1 MLPDRWRFISI
12 TTIIRTTCMASR
24 TARTMIT
31 IATMTTTMRAIGMD
45 DFFVR
50 AVVAGLGVAAVTGP
64 LGAFVV
70 WRRMAF
76 FGDALAHSG
85 LLGIVLG
92 LLLHVDPFIGV
103 AAVVLAVAVLLVV
116 LRRRGELAADTVL
129 GILSHGTLA
138 LGLVA
143 VSFLRGIRVDLLG
156 FLFGDIL
163 AVRTIDVIWIYVLG
177 AAVLA
182 GLAVYW
188 RPLLAL
194 TVHEDLAAVEGVQVL
209 RVELVFMVLVAVVV
223 AAAMKVV
230 GIVLVAAMLV
240 IPAAA
245 ARRFARGPEEMA
257 LLAALIG
264 ASAVAGGLG
273 ASLTLDTPAGPSI
286 VVTAL
291 ALFALSSVPL
301 AASARQ

>member
-1 MLPDRWRFISI
+1 
-12 TTIIRTTCMASR
+12 
-24 TARTMIT
+24 
-31 IATMTTTMRAIGMD
+31 MD

-103 AAVVLAVAVLLVV
+103 AAVVLAVAVILVV
-116 LRRRGELAADTVL
+116 LRRRRELAADTVL

-143 VSFLRGIRVDLLG
+143 VSFLQGIRVDLMG

-163 AVRTIDVIWIYVLG
+163 AVRTVDVMWIYAVG
-177 AAVLA
+177 IVVLA
-182 GLAVYW
+182 GLVAFW
-188 RPLLAL
+188 RPLLSL
-194 TVHEDLAAVEGVQVL
+194 TVHEDLAAVEGVPVA
-209 RVELVFMVLVAVVV
+209 RIELVFMVLVAIVV

-230 GIVLVAAMLV
+230 GIVLVASMLV
-240 IPAAA
+240 IPAAT
-245 ARRFARGPEEMA
+245 ARRFSRGPEQMA
-257 LLAALIG
+257 VLAGLIG
-264 ASAVAGGLG
+264 AVAVAGGLWG
-273 ASLTLDTPAGPSI
+273 SLELDTPAGPSI
-286 VVTAL
+286 VVSAL
-291 ALFALSSVPL
+291 ILFALSSIRMAVT
-301 AASARQ
+301 ARR

>member
-1 MLPDRWRFISI
+1 
-12 TTIIRTTCMASR
+12 
-24 TARTMIT
+24 
-31 IATMTTTMRAIGMD
+31 MD

-50 AVVAGLGVAAVTGP
+50 AVLAGLGVAAVTGP

-85 LLGIVLG
+85 LLGVVLG

-103 AAVVLAVAVLLVV
+103 AAVVLAVAVILVA
-116 LRRRGELAADTVL
+116 LRRRRELAADTVL

-143 VSFLRGIRVDLLG
+143 VSFLQSVRIDLMG

-163 AVRTIDVIWIYVLG
+163 AVRTVDLIWIYVVG
-177 AAVLA
+177 VAVLA
-182 GLAVYW
+182 GLVVYW

-194 TVHEDLAAVEGVQVL
+194 TVHEDLAAVEGVPVA

-245 ARRFARGPEEMA
+245 ARPFARDPEQMA
-257 LLAALIG
+257 VLAAVIG
-264 ASAVAGGLG
+264 GLAAAGGLG
-273 ASLTLDTPAGPSI
+273 GPLAFDTPAGPSI
-286 VVTAL
+286 VVAAL
-291 ALFALSSVPL
+291 ALFVLSAIRPAVR
-301 AASARQ
+301 AWR

>member
-1 MLPDRWRFISI
+1 MICTANRTTSTITRITI
-12 TTIIRTTCMASR
+12 TT
-24 TARTMIT
+24 
-31 IATMTTTMRAIGMD
+31 TTTRIIGMD

-103 AAVVLAVAVLLVV
+103 GAVVLAVAVLLVV
-116 LRRRGELAADTVL
+116 LRQKGELAADTVL

-143 VSFLRGIRVDLLG
+143 VSFLEGIRVDLLG

-163 AVRTIDVIWIYVLG
+163 AVRTIDVVWIYAMG
-177 AAVLA
+177 AVVLA
-182 GLAVYW
+182 GLAFFW
-188 RPLLAL
+188 RSLLAL
-194 TVHEDLAAVEGVQVL
+194 TVHEELAAVEGVPVL
-209 RVELVFMVLVAVVV
+209 RIELRIELVFMVLVALVV

-245 ARRFARGPEEMA
+245 ARPFARGPEQMA
-257 LLAALIG
+257 LLAAVIG
-264 ASAVAGGLG
+264 GVAVASGLG
-273 ASLTLDTPAGPSI
+273 GSLVLDTPAGPSI
-286 VVTAL
+286 VVSAL
-291 ALFALSSVPL
+291 ILFGLSSLRLVVS
-301 AASARQ
+301 AAR

>member
-1 MLPDRWRFISI
+1 
-12 TTIIRTTCMASR
+12 
-24 TARTMIT
+24 
-31 IATMTTTMRAIGMD
+31 MD

-85 LLGIVLG
+85 LLGVVLG

-103 AAVVLAVAVLLVV
+103 AAVVLAVAILLVV
-116 LRRRGELAADTVL
+116 LRRRRELAADTVL

-163 AVRTIDVIWIYVLG
+163 AVRTVDVVWIYAVG
-177 AAVLA
+177 AVVLA
-182 GLAVYW
+182 GLIAFW

-194 TVHEDLAAVEGVQVL
+194 TVHEDLAAVEGVPVA
-209 RVELVFMVLVAVVV
+209 RIELVFMILVAIVV

-245 ARRFARGPEEMA
+245 ARHFARGPEQMA
-257 LLAALIG
+257 ILAAVIG
-264 ASAVAGGLG
+264 ALAVSGGLG
-273 ASLTLDTPAGPSI
+273 GSLAFDTPAGPSI
-286 VVTAL
+286 VVMAL
-291 ALFALSSVPL
+291 LLFALSSVRGL
-301 AASARQ
+301 ATASR

>member
-1 MLPDRWRFISI
+1 MICTANRTTSTITRITI
-12 TTIIRTTCMASR
+12 TT
-24 TARTMIT
+24 
-31 IATMTTTMRAIGMD
+31 TTTRIIGMD

-103 AAVVLAVAVLLVV
+103 GAVVLAVAVLLVV
-116 LRRRGELAADTVL
+116 LRQKGELAADTVL

-143 VSFLRGIRVDLLG
+143 VSFLEGIRVDLLG

-163 AVRTIDVIWIYVLG
+163 AVRTIDVVWIYAMG
-177 AAVLA
+177 AVVLA
-182 GLAVYW
+182 GLAFFW
-188 RPLLAL
+188 RSLLAL
-194 TVHEDLAAVEGVQVL
+194 TVHEELAAVEGVPVL
-209 RVELVFMVLVAVVV
+209 RIELVFMVLVALVV

-245 ARRFARGPEEMA
+245 ARPFARGPEQMA
-257 LLAALIG
+257 LLAAVIG
-264 ASAVAGGLG
+264 GVAVASGLG
-273 ASLTLDTPAGPSI
+273 GSLVLDTPAGPSI
-286 VVTAL
+286 VVSAL
-291 ALFALSSVPL
+291 ILFGLSSLRLVVS
-301 AASARQ
+301 AAR

>member
-1 MLPDRWRFISI
+1 
-12 TTIIRTTCMASR
+12 
-24 TARTMIT
+24 
-31 IATMTTTMRAIGMD
+31 MD

-103 AAVVLAVAVLLVV
+103 GAVVLAVAVLLVV
-116 LRRRGELAADTVL
+116 LRQKGELAADTVL

-143 VSFLRGIRVDLLG
+143 VSFLEGIRVDLLG

-163 AVRTIDVIWIYVLG
+163 AVRTVDVVWIYAMG
-177 AAVLA
+177 AVVLA
-182 GLAVYW
+182 GLAIFW
-188 RPLLAL
+188 RALLAL
-194 TVHEDLAAVEGVQVL
+194 TVHEELAAVEGVPVL

-245 ARRFARGPEEMA
+245 ARPFARGPEQMA
-257 LLAALIG
+257 VLAAIIG
-264 ASAVAGGLG
+264 GVAVAGGLG
-273 ASLTLDTPAGPSI
+273 GSLAFDTPAGPSI
-286 VVTAL
+286 VVCAL
-291 ALFALSSVPL
+291 ILFGLSSVRL
-301 AASARQ
+301 VANAAR